1 MKTEIRLG
9 GLCAAI
15 TQDGAELLSV
25 VYNGKERSYQGSLWP
40 KHAPV
45 LFPFAGPC
53 TMRIDDK
60 VYQTARHGFA
70 RENVFDIAKQSEES
84 ITLTLREDE
93 KSLTR
98 YPYPF
103 LFEITYQI
111 EDPNKLIIKDRIVN
125 TGKEAMPFSY
135 GGHDSFSLEDDV
147 ENYELVTEKK
157 ERFEALLQD
166 EPGYLTGEKLF
177 VTEGDVIDLDSPV
190 LKNGLSMVL
199 GGIESRKVVLRHKK
213 TKKNIVSME
222 WKDEENLVLWH
233 PGKERMICIEPWLNL
248 PDPVGDEADFREKK
262 GIVLLKPGEE
272 KTIQKTI
279 TYFD

>member
-1 MKTEIRLG
+1 M
-9 GLCAAI
+9 
-15 TQDGAELLSV
+15 
-25 VYNGKERSYQGSLWP
+25 
-40 KHAPV
+40 
-45 LFPFAGPC
+45 
-53 TMRIDDK
+53 
-60 VYQTARHGFA
+60 
-70 RENVFDIAKQSEES
+70 
-84 ITLTLREDE
+84 
-93 KSLTR
+93 
-98 YPYPF
+98 
-103 LFEITYQI
+103 
-111 EDPNKLIIKDRIVN
+111 
-125 TGKEAMPFSY
+125 
-135 GGHDSFSLEDDV
+135 

-177 VTEGDVIDLDSPV
+177 VTKGDIIDLDSPV

-262 GIVLLKPGEE
+262 GIEAVR
-272 KTIQKTI
+272 
-279 TYFD
+279 D